1 MKKKKKL
8 TLMQKRAV
16 TGVLFIMP
24 WLIGFIAFYVRSL
37 FQTVQFSLS
46 KVEMASGGGFTTKF
60 IGIDNFRF
68 VLTEHADFNQILV
81 NSIGDICI
89 DVPLIIFFSLF
100 LAILLNQKF
109 RGRTIVRAIFFLPV
123 IMNSGAISDA
133 IEMARAAVSGGLSS
147 TSAAMAEA
155 SSSGV
160 NVEYYMSLFKD
171 LGLPSAILDYVVGAV
186 ERINAII
193 TASGVQIVIF
203 IAALQSVSPAMYEV
217 AKIEGATPY
226 ETFWKV
232 TFPMV
237 SPLILTNVVYTVVD
251 SFINSEVVDMAYE
264 TAFTTKE
271 FGQSAAM
278 SLLSTCSVCLI
289 LLIVGYIIN
298 RKTFYYN

>member
-1 MKKKKKL
+1 MKKKKRL
-8 TLMQKRAV
+8 TLMQKRAI
-16 TGVLFIMP
+16 TGFLFILP

-37 FQTVQFSLS
+37 IQTVQFSLS
-46 KVEMASGGGFTTKF
+46 EVTMKAGGGFTTDF
-60 IGIDNFRF
+60 VGISNFDY
-68 VLTEHADFNQILV
+68 VLTKDGEFNQVLV
-81 NSIGDICI
+81 TSIIDICI
-89 DVPLIIFFSLF
+89 DVPLVIFFSLF

-109 RGRTIVRAIFFLPV
+109 RGRTIIRAIFFLPV
-123 IMNSGAISDA
+123 IMNSGAINDA
-133 IEMARAAVSGGLSS
+133 IEMARAAVSGGMSS

-155 SSSGV
+155 TSSSV
-160 NVEYYMSLFKD
+160 NVEYYMDLFSD
-171 LGLPSAILDYVVGAV
+171 LGLPEALLDYVVGAV

-193 TASGVQIVIF
+193 TAAGVQIVIF

-251 SFINSEVVDMAYE
+251 SFVNSKVVDMAYDM
-264 TAFTTKE
+264 AFTTRN
-271 FGQSAAM
+271 FGYSAAM
-278 SLLSTCSVCLI
+278 SLLSTVSVCLI
-289 LLIVGYIIN
+289 LLIVGYLIN

>member
-1 MKKKKKL
+1 MKKKKRL
-8 TLMQKRAV
+8 TLMQKRAI
-16 TGVLFIMP
+16 TGFLFILP

-37 FQTVQFSLS
+37 IQTVQFSLS
-46 KVEMASGGGFTTKF
+46 EVTMKSGGGFTTDF
-60 IGIDNFRF
+60 VGISNFDY
-68 VLTEHADFNQILV
+68 VLTKDGEFNQVLV
-81 NSIGDICI
+81 NSIIDICI
-89 DVPLIIFFSLF
+89 DVPLVIFFSLF

-109 RGRTIVRAIFFLPV
+109 RGRTVIRAIFFLPV
-123 IMNSGAISDA
+123 IMNSGAINDA
-133 IEMARAAVSGGLSS
+133 IEMARAAVSGGMSS

-155 SSSGV
+155 TSSSI
-160 NVEYYMSLFKD
+160 NVEYYMDLFSD
-171 LGLPSAILDYVVGAV
+171 LGLPEALLDYVVGAV

-193 TASGVQIVIF
+193 TAAGVQIVIF

-251 SFINSEVVDMAYE
+251 SFVNSKVVDMAYDM
-264 TAFTTKE
+264 AFTTRN
-271 FGQSAAM
+271 FGYSAAM
-278 SLLSTCSVCLI
+278 SLLSTVSVCLI
-289 LLIVGYIIN
+289 LLIVGYLIN